1 MACNSQSIDR
11 PTHDMHTHIHTPTSK
26 TQIKDFDA
34 KPYFNDKKASVRN
47 DRVTLLGVA
56 ASKIALEDAK
66 MDLGAIDGGGF
77 GRGGVGGLV
86 ADTCMYCKLY

>member
-1 MACNSQSIDR
+1 MGATLTESTRLTDPCLNNI
-11 PTHDMHTHIHTPTSK
+11 PTHRPPSPPK
-26 TQIKDFDA
+26 QIKDFDA

-66 MDLGAIDGGGF
+66 LDLGAIDGGAW
-77 GRGGVGGLV
+77 VH
-86 ADTCMYCKLY
+86 C